1 LACDVIERTQHPHLL
16 GLSWRWHPQ
25 VGAGIR
31 SRPRE
36 IGMRQRLTPVVVRQ
50 NDVTGFGVAFTQVQT
65 KADPIHLAGC
75 LPSLQDVPGLPPTE
89 LFSRRL
95 GKLRPAD
102 ANTLAHLDFRS
113 QMGNRPVRPVGH
125 GLFEQWC
132 CYTTPL
138 HFSPA
143 AAEMRRSP
151 LARRHRP

>member
-89 LFSRRL
+89 LFFATPWKTATGRCEYPRTPGFPLADGQSSSSAGRPRALRAMVLLHNAIALFTGSSR
-95 GKLRPAD
+95 D
-102 ANTLAHLDFRS
+102 ATLA
-113 QMGNRPVRPVGH
+113 
-125 GLFEQWC
+125 
-132 CYTTPL
+132 
-138 HFSPA
+138 FSA
-143 AAEMRRSP
+143 
-151 LARRHRP
+151 